1 MPDLLITNIAS
12 NVEKLDVNQIKLDQI
27 KRQEQLINEEITLND
42 NGINEKEI
50 SKDNIDEKEINQIRE
65 KILNASEGILA
76 TEKREVDDLIRY
88 FLKI

>member
-1 MPDLLITNIAS
+1 
-12 NVEKLDVNQIKLDQI
+12 LDVNQIKLDQI